1 MNRRKLKVLIL
12 GQDDT
17 TFSGHALWMQDELP
31 DDKFDKKLVVL
42 EKRYNG
48 GDYVYF
54 YDYRNR
60 FKRAFMTRVRIFME
74 KIKIRRFCG
83 EWLRLRP
90 DPQGHAFHVSAFNSI
105 TGDDILN
112 KCSGFIPDLIVMMWT
127 RKLVSAEAV
136 KRMYELTHARF
147 LFVFVDEAHL
157 TGGCHYPVDCD
168 GYLHGCYNCPALV
181 SGKQIAAM
189 VMADKLRCFKDIPKY
204 VLGVSADCRLARQS
218 PLFKDAKF
226 YPLYSYPKVDITD
239 KDEARRHF
247 GIPKNAFVAMVG
259 SHFIYDVRKGVHYGM
274 EAINKLSE
282 KYDNIYAFILG
293 RNQKDVKIYLNYK
306 IHTVMPGFLNLQGLF
321 KAYCASDCFLNMTI
335 ADSGPMMVNYSIAL
349 GTPVISFNIGV
360 AQDLVIHKKTG
371 YIAELKNSEDVAR
384 GMEFIHNLSVE
395 ERIKMSEECRAHIAK
410 VESVLPWYEQIYE
423 NWEEDYRF

>member
-1 MNRRKLKVLIL
+1 MNQRKLKVLIL

-42 EKRYNG
+42 EKRHNG
-48 GDYVYF
+48 GDYAYF

-60 FKRAFMTRVRIFME
+60 FKRAFMIRLRSLIR
-74 KIKIRRFCG
+74 KIKIRKFCG

-90 DPQGHAFHVSAFNSI
+90 DPQGHEFHVSAFNSI

-181 SGKQIAAM
+181 SGKQIAVK
-189 VMADKLRCFKDIPKY
+189 VMADNLRYFKGIPKY
-204 VLGVSADCRLARQS
+204 VLGTSADCRLARQS

-226 YPLYSYPKVDITD
+226 FPLCSYPKVDITD
-239 KDEARRHF
+239 KDEARWHF
-247 GIPKNAFVAMVG
+247 GIPKDAFVAMVG
-259 SHFIYDVRKGVHYGM
+259 SHFIYDVRKGIRYAV
-274 EAINKLSE
+274 EAINQLSE
-282 KYDNIYAFILG
+282 KYDDIYILILG
-293 RNQKDVKIYLNYK
+293 HSKNSIKMYLNPK
-306 IHTVMPGFLNLQGLF
+306 IHTITLGFLSLQGLLR
-321 KAYCASDCFLNMTI
+321 AYCASDCFLNMTI

-349 GTPVISFNIGV
+349 GTPVISFYIGV
-360 AQDLVIHKKTG
+360 AQDLVVHKKTG

-423 NWEEDYRF
+423 NWNQD

>member
-1 MNRRKLKVLIL
+1 MNWGKLKVLIL

-17 TFSGHALWMQDELP
+17 TFSGHALWMQNELP

-42 EKRYNG
+42 EKRHNG
-48 GDYVYF
+48 GDYAYF

-60 FKRAFMTRVRIFME
+60 FKRAFMIRVRIFLQ
-74 KIKIRRFCG
+74 KIKIWRFCG
-83 EWLRLRP
+83 EWLRPRP
-90 DPQGHAFHVSAFNSI
+90 DSQGHAFHVSAFNSI

-147 LFVFVDEAHL
+147 LFVFVDNAHL
-157 TGGCHYPVDCD
+157 TGGCHYPVDCN
-168 GYLHGCYNCPALV
+168 GYLHGCYDCPALV
-181 SGKQIAAM
+181 SGKQIAAK
-189 VMADKLRCFKDIPKY
+189 VMADKLCYFKGIPKY
-204 VLGVSADCRLARQS
+204 VLGVSADCRLAGQS
-218 PLFKDAKF
+218 PLFKDANF
-226 YPLYSYPKVDITD
+226 FPLCSYPKVDITD
-239 KDEARRHF
+239 KDEARLHF
-247 GIPKNAFVAMVG
+247 GIPQNAFVAMVG
-259 SHFIYDVRKGVHYGM
+259 SNFIYDVRKGIRYAI
-274 EAINKLSE
+274 EAINQLSE
-282 KYDNIYAFILG
+282 KYDDIYILILG
-293 RNQKDVKIYLNYK
+293 YSKNSIKMYLNPK
-306 IHTVMPGFLNLQGLF
+306 IHTITFGFLSLQGLL

-349 GTPVISFNIGV
+349 GTPVISFYIGV
-360 AQDLVIHKKTG
+360 AQDLVVHKKTG

-423 NWEEDYRF
+423 NWDQD